1 MRAHFRAFD
10 DFKLLFPSKREKV
23 LKMRNY
29 DIRHC
34 ATKVRM
40 FIYHNMVGLL
50 CIIPFPRRRMYSKM
64 LVDISIFLHLTAE

>member
-1 MRAHFRAFD
+1 MRTHFRAFE
-10 DFKLLFPSKREKV
+10 DFKSLFPSKRKKV

-29 DIRHC
+29 DITHF
-34 ATKVRM
+34 AAKVRM

-64 LVDISIFLHLTAE
+64 LMDISIFLHLIAE